1 MTLNLSAER
10 IKELCAPPLGYV
22 RQVPVLHQANPTLVP
37 VKRRKLKP
45 DRKYAI
51 KQEIIDKIQAYR
63 RKHPDSTYQKIA
75 DHFKVGLNTAYYS
88 INRLKSNAS

>member
-1 MTLNLSAER
+1 MQINLSAER

-22 RQVPVLHQANPTLVP
+22 RPAPVLHHPNPTVVP

-51 KQEIIDKIQAYR
+51 KQEIIEKIQSYR
-63 RKHPDSTYQKIA
+63 QEHPDSTYQKIA

-88 INRLKSNAS
+88 INRPKSNAS

>member
-1 MTLNLSAER
+1 MTLNLTAER

-22 RQVPVLHQANPTLVP
+22 RPPQVPDQPRLEVVPT
-37 VKRRKLKP
+37 KRRKLKP

-51 KQEIIDKIQAYR
+51 KQETIDKIQAYR
-63 RKHPDSTYQKIA
+63 KQHPSATYQKIA

-88 INRLKSNAS
+88 IHRPPHAS